1 MSAQLKKGYAVVAIL
16 LVMVVVVILLVMTKP
31 EQPAIESKQ
40 KIWPIEAIKVDVG
53 KMAPVQT
60 LYGTVESNEMV
71 TAASPVSGVVD
82 MVWVKE
88 GDAITIGQ
96 KLVALAPAD
105 IELPYQIAKADVADT
120 QAQIKLQDLA
130 YQANKKRLDH
140 EQKVLE
146 IKRKDV
152 SRNEDLIKKDLIS
165 KSTLDKSKE
174 ALVRQEF
181 AVVGA
186 ELSVQE
192 NKAKVDQLKARLQKA
207 KANLEQAKLNRQRGV
222 VEAPYAGRIAKVLVA
237 KGDRVTTNSSLISFY
252 SLDSLELRAKIPVNQ
267 LKMVYQSVQQN
278 IPVSALFTIDGEVFD
293 LPLKRLAGES
303 STSGV
308 DAFFEIPTELKII
321 RPGDLLKVQLKGQ
334 VVENTFAVPYSALY
348 GSDRIYTVE
357 DGTLQLVKVELLGE
371 TLVDGQVWALLQGDL
386 AQGAMVA
393 TTHLPNAISGLKV
406 NVMESAD
413 D

>member
-192 NKAKVDQLKARLQKA
+192 NKVKVDQLKARLQKA

>member
-120 QAQIKLQDLA
+120 QAQLKLQDLA

-192 NKAKVDQLKARLQKA
+192 NKVKVDQLKARLQKA

>member
-120 QAQIKLQDLA
+120 QAQLKLQDLA

-222 VEAPYAGRIAKVLVA
+222 VEAPYAGRIAKVSVA